1 MCEATGCIVVRYFNC
16 CMLVLYR
23 YSLFI
28 WFNTDSADFS
38 LSSMY
43 IIIPSGSSIPS
54 SGNDCVNI
62 TTTDDNL
69 IVLLYQAVKE

>member
-1 MCEATGCIVVRYFNC
+1 
-16 CMLVLYR
+16 
-23 YSLFI
+23 
-28 WFNTDSADFS
+28 
-38 LSSMY
+38 MY

-69 IVLLYQAVKE
+69 IEGDHEFDIVIISSSEGIIASSSVNTVTIIDDDGMYTWFSYVKCAL

>member
-1 MCEATGCIVVRYFNC
+1 
-16 CMLVLYR
+16 
-23 YSLFI
+23 
-28 WFNTDSADFS
+28 
-38 LSSMY
+38 MY

-69 IVLLYQAVKE
+69 IEGDHEFDIVIISSSEGIIASSSVNTVTIIDDDGMYT